1 MKGKV
6 RKIIIGSF
14 IGVTILAAG
23 IKTNHEMRLISESKE
38 VQTAIEGS
46 QMVSVKNKFSHANS
60 CLWPKVCRYRNG
72 KVINVKNGRI
82 HAVIK
87 ETSEAEDTIVFL
99 HGLGMGDTT
108 ITANRMFEKLEET
121 HNIFLMD
128 RYGNGLSDDCCED
141 QTVDVIVDSYRSVL
155 QQTGQKTPYILIA
168 HSISG
173 IYATYWA
180 QQHPE
185 EIKAVIYLDA
195 DPVECYV
202 QEGKIDNVSL
212 LIGKSEAFL
221 ADMGL
226 QRLFISDETLLGD
239 TQHQVFTKQE
249 NLLRKYL
256 MYHNTASKATC
267 SEMEWY
273 YENAQTVLEEDKNLQ
288 VPQLYLVANNVQGE
302 YYDEV
307 YANRLYERCEGDEE
321 QVQEKIEDRLQL
333 IEEKKNYR
341 SKEQNVKIVEVSGPH
356 CLYEYKPEQ
365 VEEIIVSF
373 LEKLDCGM

>member
-14 IGVTILAAG
+14 IGVSILAAG
-23 IKTNHEMRLISESKE
+23 IKINHEMRLISESRE
-38 VQTAIEGS
+38 VQDAIEGS
-46 QMVSVKNKFSHANS
+46 QMVS
-60 CLWPKVCRYRNG
+60 
-72 KVINVKNGRI
+72 VKNGRI

-108 ITANRMFEKLEET
+108 ITANRMLEKLEKT

-128 RYGNGLSDDCCED
+128 RYGNGLSDDSGEK
-141 QTVDVIVDSYRSVL
+141 QIVDVIVDSYRSAL
-155 QQTGQKTPYILIA
+155 QQTGQKAPYILIA

-173 IYATYWA
+173 IYATYWT
-180 QQHPE
+180 QHHPE

-202 QEGKIDNVSL
+202 QEGKIDRISL
-212 LIGKSEAFL
+212 LIGKSEAVL

-226 QRLFISDETLLGD
+226 QRFFISDETLLGD
-239 TQHQVFTKQE
+239 IEHQVFTEEE
-249 NLLRKYL
+249 NLLRTYL

-273 YENAQTVLEEDKNLQ
+273 YENAQTVLEEDTDLQ

-307 YANRLYERCEGDEE
+307 YANMLYERCNGDEE
-321 QVQEKIEDRLQL
+321 QIREEINARLQL
-333 IEEKKNYR
+333 IEEKKGYR
-341 SKEQNVKIVEVSGPH
+341 SKEKNIKIVEISGPH
-356 CLYEYKPEQ
+356 CLYEYDPESIIK
-365 VEEIIVSF
+365 EITSF
-373 LEKLDCGM
+373 MEHI

>member
-23 IKTNHEMRLISESKE
+23 IKTNHEMRLISESRE
-38 VQTAIEGS
+38 VQAAIEGS
-46 QMVSVKNKFSHANS
+46 QMVNM
-60 CLWPKVCRYRNG
+60 
-72 KVINVKNGRI
+72 KNGCI

-99 HGLGMGDTT
+99 QGLGMGDTT
-108 ITANRMFEKLEET
+108 ITANRMLAKLEKT

-128 RYGNGLSDDCCED
+128 RYGNGLSDDCCEA
-141 QTVDVIVDSYRSVL
+141 QTVDVIVDLYRSVL
-155 QQTGQKTPYILIA
+155 QQTGQKAPYILIA

-212 LIGKSEAFL
+212 FIGKSEAFL

-273 YENAQTVLEEDKNLQ
+273 YENAQTVLEEDMNLQ
-288 VPQLYLVANNVQGE
+288 VPQLYLVANNVKGE

-307 YANRLYERCEGDEE
+307 YADLLYERYNGDDEQIREE
-321 QVQEKIEDRLQL
+321 IEARLQL
-333 IEEKKNYR
+333 IEEKMRYR
-341 SKEQNVKIVEVSGPH
+341 SKEKNVKIVEISGPH
-356 CLYEYKPEQ
+356 CLYEYNQGSIIK
-365 VEEIIVSF
+365 EINSF
-373 LEKLDCGM
+373 IEHI

>member
-23 IKTNHEMRLISESKE
+23 IKANHEMRLISESRE

-46 QMVSVKNKFSHANS
+46 QMVSVKNKFSHANL

-180 QQHPE
+180 QQYPE

-226 QRLFISDETLLGD
+226 QRLFISDEILLGD
-239 TQHQVFTKQE
+239 IEYQVFTEEE

-273 YENAQTVLEEDKNLQ
+273 YENAQTVLEEDMNLQ
-288 VPQLYLVANNVQGE
+288 VPQLYLVANNVKGE

-307 YANRLYERCEGDEE
+307 YANMLYERCDGDEE

>member
-14 IGVTILAAG
+14 IGVSILAAG
-23 IKTNHEMRLISESKE
+23 IKINHEMRLISESRE
-38 VQTAIEGS
+38 VQDAIEGS
-46 QMVSVKNKFSHANS
+46 QMVSVKNKFSHANL

-87 ETSEAEDTIVFL
+87 ETPEAEDTIVFL

-128 RYGNGLSDDCCED
+128 RYGNGLSDDSGEK
-141 QTVDVIVDSYRSVL
+141 QTVDVVVDSYRSAL
-155 QQTGQKTPYILIA
+155 QQTGQKAPYILIA

-173 IYATYWA
+173 ICATYWT
-180 QQHPE
+180 QHHPE

-202 QEGKIDNVSL
+202 QEGKIDRISL
-212 LIGKSEAFL
+212 LIGKSEAVL

-226 QRLFISDETLLGD
+226 QRFFISDETLLGD
-239 TQHQVFTKQE
+239 IEHQVFTEEE
-249 NLLRKYL
+249 NLLRTYL

-273 YENAQTVLEEDKNLQ
+273 YENAQTVLEEDTDLQ

-307 YANRLYERCEGDEE
+307 YANMLYERCNGDEE
-321 QVQEKIEDRLQL
+321 QIREEINARLQL
-333 IEEKKNYR
+333 IEEKKGYR
-341 SKEQNVKIVEVSGPH
+341 SEEKNIKIVEISGPH
-356 CLYEYKPEQ
+356 CLYEYDPESIIK
-365 VEEIIVSF
+365 EITSF
-373 LEKLDCGM
+373 MEHI